1 MRGCKENRAKHAY
14 PLVNK
19 ILLFTIYL
27 CLLNP
32 GSALS
37 QKPNIKFTHV
47 NIEQG
52 LSNSWIEAIFQDSHG
67 FMWIGTRNGLDRY
80 DGQQFKIYQNNL
92 KDTTSISDNSIRYIY
107 EDHDHNLWVGTAN
120 GLNRFDANKG
130 RFIRYKH
137 NSANRKSISNNII
150 SCIYEDKSKNLW
162 VSTFGGG
169 LNLFNKAQKSFEHFT
184 HTTGKTNSISSD
196 STNTICED
204 LNGNLWIGTES
215 GLNLFNRKDRSFTLY
230 RNSLD
235 HDRSNVS
242 NDIKYM
248 QADNK
253 GNLWLGTVNA
263 GVVVFN
269 IAQKTFKQYKHQ
281 ADNDASLSNN
291 EVYCVYADHEG
302 RIWVGS
308 VNEGLNLYD
317 PDTDGFFH
325 YQYQFDSPLSL
336 SQKTASAVFEDNQ
349 GNLWVG
355 THRGGLNLYAPNADR
370 FNLYRQGESPTTISF
385 SDVKAFCQDSKGRI
399 WVGTDGGGLNL
410 FDDKTTIFRRYL
422 YDANNSKTVGSN
434 AVLDIIQDKAGNIW
448 VSTWGGGLNLFDPER
463 GTFIRYKNNS
473 EDKNTISSNFVQKAY
488 QDQNGNFWVG
498 TYFGGLNLFD
508 PKTRRFKRIIK
519 DARSVTSFSG
529 NNVVA
534 INGDKAGNVW
544 FGTDDG
550 GLNRYDLNT
559 KRFSHY
565 FNNEEENPDIREIF
579 TDSKGRLWIGQIGLY
594 LFNPAKNT
602 FSLYTQKAGLASE
615 VIKGIT
621 EDKQGNLWISTSNG
635 LTRFN
640 PETFAF
646 KRFNMADG
654 LQGMEFEPNAAL
666 TTSTGEMLFGGTRG
680 LNTFYPDKITTN
692 KFIPPVY
699 ITNFQIFNKTI
710 SPADENSPL
719 KTEISLTKQITLS
732 YRQSSLEFEYAA
744 LNYTTARNNQY
755 AYKLEGFDT
764 SWSYVYNSRKAA
776 YTNLNPGTYTFHV
789 KASNNDG
796 IWNEDGTSLT
806 ITINPPFWLTWW
818 FKILALAVIGGAIY
832 ALYQNKLAGIKKQ
845 KRRLEK
851 QVEERTAEV
860 VQKVNELQALNEEL
874 QVQSEELHVQSEALY
889 AQSEELQ
896 VQAENLQLLNEQLT
910 EQKTQEQAARQE
922 AEKANQA
929 KSIFLATMSHEIRTP
944 MNGVIGM
951 ASLLAETDLD
961 SEQREYTETII
972 TCGDSLINVIN
983 DILDFSKIES
993 GNMELESED
1002 FDLRHAVEDVMDLFA
1017 QKAAQQGLDLLY
1029 QIDFD
1034 LPNQIVGDSLR
1045 LKQILINL
1053 INNALKFTHKG
1064 QVYINV
1070 YLSKRFKNNDLEI
1083 GFTVSDTGIGIP
1095 AEKISG
1101 LFKAFTQVDSS
1112 TTRKYGGTGLGLAIS
1127 ERLTKLMG
1135 GKIWAESIYG
1145 EGSSF
1150 TFTIKTK
1157 TGVKILQPVDEPYNM
1172 TGLEGKRVLIVDDN
1186 ETNLSILK
1194 SQLEQWKLEPLLAS
1208 SAMQAL
1214 NILSTDKNIQ
1224 LVITDMEMPEMDGVG
1239 LATAINNSANPLPVI
1254 MLSSIGDETRKKFPG
1269 LFRSILTKPVK
1280 QHLLYKSIVT
1290 ELRNQTETPTPREKN
1305 IQLLT
1310 DAFSQQ
1316 FPLSILVAEDNMIN
1330 QKIIDRILNKLGYQA
1345 DMAQTGVEVLSMVD
1359 KKQYNIILM
1368 DVQMPEMD
1376 GIEATQ
1382 AIRKQN
1388 HTQPYIIAMTANAM
1402 PEDKE
1407 ICIDAGMND
1416 YLAKPMKVNELISAL
1431 QKASL
1436 IMHRQRAQL

>member
-1 MRGCKENRAKHAY
+1 MRGCDDNRIKRVYFSAS
-14 PLVNK
+14 N
-19 ILLFTIYL
+19 ILLLVIGL
-27 CLLNP
+27 CLLKP
-32 GSALS
+32 IAALP
-37 QKPNIKFTHV
+37 QKPDIKFTQV

-52 LSNSWIEAIFQDSHG
+52 LSNSWVEAIFQDSRG

-80 DGQQFKIYQNNL
+80 DGQQFKIYRNSS

-107 EDHDHNLWVGTAN
+107 EDRDRNLWVGTAN
-120 GLNRFDANKG
+120 GLNRFDADKD

-137 NSANRKSISNNII
+137 NPADSRSISNNII
-150 SCIYEDKSKNLW
+150 SCIYQDNRKNLW

-169 LNLFNKAQKSFEHFT
+169 LNLLNQDQKGFEHFR
-184 HTTGKTNSISSD
+184 HIKSSKNSISND
-196 STNTICED
+196 STNTVCED
-204 LNGNLWIGTES
+204 LNGDLWVGTES
-215 GLNLFNRKDRSFTLY
+215 GLNLFNRKDKSFRLY
-230 RNSLD
+230 NNSFD
-235 HDRSNVS
+235 HDHSNIS
-242 NDIKYM
+242 NEIKYM
-248 QADNK
+248 QRDDK

-263 GVVVFN
+263 GVIVFN
-269 IAQKTFKQYKHQ
+269 IGQKTFKQYRHQ
-281 ADNDASLSNN
+281 VNNNQSLSGD
-291 EVYCVYADHEG
+291 EVYCVYIDRKERVWIG
-302 RIWVGS
+302 C

-317 PDTDGFFH
+317 PATGGFFH

-336 SQKTASAVFEDNQ
+336 SQKTASAIFEDNQ

-355 THRGGLNLYAPNADR
+355 THRGGLNLYAPNAAR
-370 FNLYRQGESPTTISF
+370 FNLYRQGESPTSISF
-385 SDVKAFCQDSKGRI
+385 SDVKAFCQDKKGNI

-410 FDDKTTIFRRYL
+410 FDRKTNTFRRYL
-422 YDANNSKTVGSN
+422 YDANNPKTIASN
-434 AVLDIIQDKAGNIW
+434 AVLDILQDASGNIW

-463 GTFIRYKNNS
+463 GTFTRFKNNP
-473 EDKNTISSNFVQKAY
+473 EDHTTISSDFVQRAY
-488 QDQNGNFWVG
+488 QDQQGNIWVG
-498 TYFGGLNLFD
+498 TYFGGLDLFN
-508 PKTRRFKRIIK
+508 PQTHQFKRITK
-519 DARSVTSFSG
+519 DPDGVSTFSG
-529 NNVVA
+529 NRVVS

-550 GLNRYDLNT
+550 GLNCYNLNT
-559 KRFSHY
+559 RRFSHY
-565 FNNEEENPDIREIF
+565 FNNQEENPDIREIF
-579 TDSKGRLWIGQIGLY
+579 TDSKGRLWIGQVGLY
-594 LFNPAKNT
+594 LFNPVKNS
-602 FSLYTQKAGLASE
+602 FSIFTQKAGLADE
-615 VIKGIT
+615 LIKGIT

-640 PETFAF
+640 PETSAF
-646 KRFNMADG
+646 KKFNMADG

-666 TTSTGEMLFGGTRG
+666 TTNTGEMLFGGTQG
-680 LNTFYPDKITTN
+680 LNTFYPDKISIN
-692 KFIPPVY
+692 QFIPPVY
-699 ITNFQIFNKTI
+699 ITNFQIFNKKI

-719 KTEISLTKQITLS
+719 KAEISLTKQITLS

-744 LNYTTARNNQY
+744 LNYTTPGNNQY

-764 SWSYVYNSRKAA
+764 SWSYVQNIRNAS
-776 YTNLNPGTYTFHV
+776 YTNLNPGTYVFHV

-796 IWNEDGTSLT
+796 IWNEHGVALT
-806 ITINPPFWLTWW
+806 IVITPPFWLTWW
-818 FKILALAVIGGAIY
+818 FKVVVLVVIAGSIYGLYRNKLAVI
-832 ALYQNKLAGIKKQ
+832 QKQ
-845 KRRLEK
+845 KKRLEK
-851 QVEERTAEV
+851 QVKERTAEV
-860 VQKVNELQALNEEL
+860 LQKVNQLQALNEEL
-874 QVQSEELHVQSEALY
+874 QVQSEVLHS
-889 AQSEELQ
+889 QSEELQ
-896 VQAENLQLLNEQLT
+896 VQAENLQTLNDQLT

-972 TCGDSLINVIN
+972 TCGDSLISVIN

-993 GNMELESED
+993 GKMELESED
-1002 FDLRHAVEDVMDLFA
+1002 FDLRHTVEDVMDLFA

-1034 LPNQIVGDSLR
+1034 VPNQIAGDSLR

-1070 YLSKRFKNNDLEI
+1070 YLSKQLKNHDLEI

-1127 ERLTKLMG
+1127 ERLAKLMG
-1135 GKIWAESIYG
+1135 GKIWAESIDG

-1150 TFTIKTK
+1150 TFTIKTR
-1157 TGVKILQPVDEPYNM
+1157 TGTKVPKPADEPQNM
-1172 TGLEGKRVLIVDDN
+1172 AGLEGKRLLIVDDN
-1186 ETNLSILK
+1186 QTNLNILK

-1214 NILSTDKNIQ
+1214 DILSTDKNIQ
-1224 LVITDMEMPEMDGVG
+1224 LVITDMEMPEMNGVD
-1239 LATAINNSANPLPVI
+1239 LARAVHDSVNPLPVI

-1269 LFRSILTKPVK
+1269 LFKSILTKPVK
-1280 QHLLYKSIVT
+1280 QHHLYKSIIT
-1290 ELRNQTETPTPREKN
+1290 ELRNQAETQAPHEKSTP
-1305 IQLLT
+1305 LLT
-1310 DAFSQQ
+1310 DAFALQ
-1316 FPLSILVAEDNMIN
+1316 FPFNILVAEDNLIN
-1330 QKIIDRILNKLGYQA
+1330 QKIIDRILNKLGYEA
-1345 DMAQTGVEVLSMVD
+1345 DMAQTGIEVLAMLN
-1359 KKQYNIILM
+1359 KKNYNIVLM

-1382 AIRKQN
+1382 NIRTQN
-1388 HTQPYIIAMTANAM
+1388 HAQPYIIAMTANAM

-1407 ICIDAGMND
+1407 ICINAGMND

-1431 QKASL
+1431 EKAFLILQK
-1436 IMHRQRAQL
+1436 QQV

>member
-1 MRGCKENRAKHAY
+1 MLEETNYRFVMIGCEENSAKPVYLLAS
-14 PLVNK
+14 K
-19 ILLFTIYL
+19 ILLAVCI
-27 CLLNP
+27 CLQN
-32 GSALS
+32 SIVAFS
-37 QKPNIKFTHV
+37 QKPNVKFTHV

-52 LSNSWIEAIFQDSHG
+52 LSNSWIEAIFQDSRG

-80 DGQQFKIYQNNL
+80 DGQQFKIYQSNK

-107 EDHDHNLWVGTAN
+107 EDSDHNLWVGTAN
-120 GLNRFDANKG
+120 GLNRFDANKD

-137 NSANRKSISNNII
+137 NPANIKSISNNII
-150 SCIYEDKSKNLW
+150 SCIYEDRHKNLW

-169 LNLFNKAQKSFEHFT
+169 LNLFDKTRTSLEHFT
-184 HTTGKTNSISSD
+184 HIKGTKGSISND
-196 STNTICED
+196 SINAVCED
-204 LNGNLWIGTES
+204 LDGNLWVGTDS
-215 GLNLFNRKDRSFTLY
+215 GLNLFNPKNRSFTVY
-230 RNSLD
+230 NNSLD
-235 HDRSNVS
+235 HDHSDAS

-248 QADNK
+248 QPDRK
-253 GNLWLGTVNA
+253 GNLWLGTVNS

-269 IAQKTFKQYKHQ
+269 TRQKTFKQYKHQ
-281 ADNDASLSNN
+281 ANSDASLSGN
-291 EVYCVYADHEG
+291 EIYCVYADRQG
-302 RIWVGS
+302 RIWVGC
-308 VNEGLNLYD
+308 VNAGLNLYD
-317 PDTDGFFH
+317 TVTDGFFH
-325 YQYQFDSPLSL
+325 YQYQFDNPLSL
-336 SQKTASAVFEDNQ
+336 SQKTASAIFEDDQ

-355 THRGGLNLYAPNADR
+355 THRGGINLYAPNADR
-370 FNLYRQGESPTTISF
+370 FNLYKQGANPTTLSF
-385 SDVKAFCQDSKGRI
+385 SDVKSFCQDNKGRI

-410 FDDKTTIFRRYL
+410 FDRKTNTFKRYL
-422 YDANNSKTVGSN
+422 YDANNPKSVGSD
-434 AVLDIIQDKAGNIW
+434 AVLDIIQDAAGNIW
-448 VSTWGGGLNLFDPER
+448 VSTWGGGLNLFDPEH
-463 GTFIRYKNNS
+463 GTFTRFKNNP
-473 EDKNTISSNFVQKAY
+473 EDKSTISSDFVQRTY
-488 QDQNGNFWVG
+488 QDKNGNIWVG
-498 TYFGGLNLFD
+498 TYFGGLNLFN
-508 PKTRRFKRIIK
+508 PKTHQFKRVLK
-519 DARSVTSFSG
+519 DPDGVTAFSG
-529 NNVVA
+529 NRVVS

-550 GLNRYDLNT
+550 GLNRYNLNT

-602 FSLYTQKAGLASE
+602 FSMYTQKAGLAE
-615 VIKGIT
+615 EPIKGIT

-646 KRFNMADG
+646 KKFNMADG

-666 TTSTGEMLFGGTRG
+666 TTNTGEMFFGGTKG

-692 KFIPPVY
+692 RFIPPVY
-699 ITNFQIFNKTI
+699 ITNFQIFNKKI

-719 KTEISLTKQITLS
+719 KTEISLTKQIILS

-744 LNYTTARNNQY
+744 LNYTTPRNNQY

-764 SWSYVYNSRKAA
+764 SWTYVRNNRKAA
-776 YTNLNPGTYTFHV
+776 YTNLSPGTYIFHV

-796 IWNEDGTSLT
+796 LWNENGASLT
-806 ITINPPFWLTWW
+806 IIIDPPFWLTWW
-818 FKILALAVIGGAIY
+818 FKLLVLLAIAGSIY
-832 ALYQNKLAGIKKQ
+832 TLYQNKLAGIKKQ
-845 KRRLEK
+845 KKRLEK

-860 VQKVNELQALNEEL
+860 RQKVNELQALNEEL
-874 QVQSEELHVQSEALY
+874 QAQSEVLHAQSEELHVQ
-889 AQSEELQ
+889 
-896 VQAENLQLLNEQLT
+896 AENLQGLNEQLT

-951 ASLLAETDLD
+951 ASLLAETELD

-972 TCGDSLINVIN
+972 TCGDSLISVIN

-993 GNMELESED
+993 GKMELEHED
-1002 FDLRHAVEDVMDLFA
+1002 FDLRHTVEDVMDLFA

-1034 LPNQIVGDSLR
+1034 LPAQIVGDSLR

-1053 INNALKFTHKG
+1053 INNALKFTHAG

-1070 YLSKRFKNNDLEI
+1070 YLSKQLKNGDLEV
-1083 GFTVSDTGIGIP
+1083 GFKVSDTGIGIP
-1095 AEKISG
+1095 ADKIQT

-1127 ERLTKLMG
+1127 ERLVKLMG
-1135 GKIWAESIYG
+1135 GKIWAESVHG

-1157 TGVKILQPVDEPYNM
+1157 TGTKLLKPADESYNM
-1172 TGLEGKRVLIVDDN
+1172 TGLEGKQVLIVDDN
-1186 ETNLSILK
+1186 QTNLNILK
-1194 SQLEQWKLEPLLAS
+1194 GQLEQWKLKPLLAS
-1208 SAMQAL
+1208 SAMEAL
-1214 NILSTDKNIQ
+1214 NILSTDKDIQ
-1224 LVITDMEMPEMDGVG
+1224 LVITDMEMPEMNGVD
-1239 LATAINNSANPLPVI
+1239 LARAIQNSPHPLPVI

-1269 LFRSILTKPVK
+1269 LFKSILTKPVK
-1280 QHLLYKSIVT
+1280 QHHLCKSIIT
-1290 ELRNQTETPTPREKN
+1290 ELRNQADIHAPREKN
-1305 IQLLT
+1305 TQLLA

-1316 FPLSILVAEDNMIN
+1316 FPLSILVAEDNLVN
-1330 QKIIDRILNKLGYQA
+1330 QKIIDRILSKLGYQA
-1345 DMAQTGVEVLSMVD
+1345 DMAQTGIEVLSMIN
-1359 KKQYNIILM
+1359 KKDYNIILM

-1382 AIRKQN
+1382 TIRKQN
-1388 HTQPYIIAMTANAM
+1388 QVKPYIIAMTANAM

-1407 ICIDAGMND
+1407 ICINAGMND
-1416 YLAKPMKVNELISAL
+1416 YLAKPMKVNELTNAL
-1431 QKASL
+1431 QKAFL
-1436 IMHRQRAQL
+1436 IIQNQ

>member
-1 MRGCKENRAKHAY
+1 MCVMRGCKENRAKRAY
-14 PLVNK
+14 LVVSK
-19 ILLFTIYL
+19 ILLYL
-27 CLLNP
+27 CLLSP
-32 GSALS
+32 FATFP
-37 QKPNIKFTHV
+37 QKPNIKFTQV

-52 LSNSWIEAIFQDSHG
+52 LSNSWVEAIFQDSRG

-80 DGQQFKIYQNNL
+80 DGQQFKVYRNNT

-107 EDHDHNLWVGTAN
+107 EDRDHNLWVGTAN
-120 GLNRFDANKG
+120 GLNRFDVNKDS
-130 RFIRYKH
+130 FIRYKH
-137 NSANRKSISNNII
+137 IPGDTKSISNNVI
-150 SCIYEDKSKNLW
+150 SCIYEDTQKKLW

-169 LNLFNKAQKSFEHFT
+169 LNVFNRVQKSFEHYA
-184 HTTGKTNSISSD
+184 HQKTIKHSISSD

-215 GLNLFNRKDRSFTLY
+215 GLNRFNPKDRSFTLY
-230 RNSLD
+230 ANSLD
-235 HDRSNVS
+235 RDHSNVS

-248 QADNK
+248 RADK
-253 GNLWLGTVNA
+253 GGNLWLGTVNA

-281 ADNDASLSNN
+281 ADNAASLSNN
-291 EVYCVYADHEG
+291 EVYCVYVDHEG
-302 RIWVGS
+302 RIWIGS

-317 PDTDGFFH
+317 PDTDGFYH

-355 THRGGLNLYAPNADR
+355 THRGGLNLYASTADR
-370 FNLYRQGESPTTISF
+370 FNLYRQGESNTTISF

-410 FDDKTTIFRRYL
+410 FDRKTNTFRRYL
-422 YDANNSKTVGSN
+422 YDANNPKTVGSN

-448 VSTWGGGLNLFDPER
+448 VSTWDGGLNLFDPEN
-463 GTFIRYKNNS
+463 GTFTWYKNNP
-473 EDKNTISSNFVQKAY
+473 EDKTTISSDFVQKAY
-488 QDQNGNFWVG
+488 EDQKGNFWVG

-508 PKTRRFKRIIK
+508 PKTHRFRRIIK
-519 DARSVTSFSG
+519 DPDGLTAFSG
-529 NNVVA
+529 NSVVA

-550 GLNRYDLNT
+550 GLNCYNLNT

-565 FNNEEENPDIREIF
+565 FNKEEENPDIREIF

-594 LFNPAKNT
+594 LFNPVKNT
-602 FSLYTQKAGLASE
+602 FSIYTQNAGLADE
-615 VIKGIT
+615 LIKGIA
-621 EDKQGNLWISTSNG
+621 EDKQGNLWISTSTG

-640 PETFAF
+640 PETLAF
-646 KRFNMADG
+646 KKFNMADG

-666 TTSTGEMLFGGTRG
+666 TISSGEMLFGGTKG
-680 LNTFYPDKITTN
+680 LNTFYPDKININ

-699 ITNFQIFNKTI
+699 ITNFQIFNKAI

-744 LNYTTARNNQY
+744 LNYTTSRNNQY

-764 SWSYVYNSRKAA
+764 SWSYVRNTRKAA
-776 YTNLNPGTYTFHV
+776 YTNLNPGTYVFHV

-796 IWNEDGTSLT
+796 IWNENGASVT
-806 ITINPPFWLTWW
+806 IIINPPFWLTWW
-818 FKILALAVIGGAIY
+818 FKALVLVVVAGGAY
-832 ALYQNKLAGIKKQ
+832 GFYRNKLAGIRKQ
-845 KRRLEK
+845 KKRLER

-860 VQKVNELQALNEEL
+860 VQKVNELQILNEEL
-874 QVQSEELHVQSEALY
+874 QVQSEELHVQSEALQ
-889 AQSEELQ
+889 AQSEELH
-896 VQAENLQLLNEQLT
+896 VQAESLQTLNVQLK
-910 EQKTQEQAARQE
+910 EQKAQEQAARQE
-922 AEKANQA
+922 AENANQA

-961 SEQREYTETII
+961 GEQREYTETII
-972 TCGDSLINVIN
+972 TCGDSLISVIN

-993 GNMELESED
+993 GKMELENED
-1002 FDLRHAVEDVMDLFA
+1002 FDLRRAVEDVMDLFA
-1017 QKAAQQGLDLLY
+1017 QKAALQGLDLLY

-1034 LPNQIVGDSLR
+1034 LPNQVVGDSLR

-1070 YLSKRFKNNDLEI
+1070 YLSKQFKNHDLEV
-1083 GFTVSDTGIGIP
+1083 GFIISDTGIGIS
-1095 AEKISG
+1095 AEKIPG
-1101 LFKAFTQVDSS
+1101 LFKAFSQVDSS

-1127 ERLTKLMG
+1127 ERLVKLMR
-1135 GKIWAESIYG
+1135 GKIGVESRYG

-1150 TFTIKTK
+1150 TFTMRTK
-1157 TGVKILQPVDEPYNM
+1157 TGTKLLRPAEEPYNM
-1172 TGLEGKRVLIVDDN
+1172 TGLDGKKVLIVDDN
-1186 ETNLSILK
+1186 QTNLSILK
-1194 SQLEQWKLEPLLAS
+1194 SQLEQWNLEPLLAS
-1208 SAMQAL
+1208 SAKQAL
-1214 NILSTDKNIQ
+1214 SILSVEKDIQ

-1239 LATAINNSANPLPVI
+1239 LARSIQNSANPLPII
-1254 MLSSIGDETRKKFPG
+1254 MLSSIGDETRKKFPR
-1269 LFRSILTKPVK
+1269 LFRSILTKPAK
-1280 QHLLYKSIVT
+1280 QHQLYKSIIT
-1290 ELRNQTETPTPREKN
+1290 ELRNQTEVQAPDEKN
-1305 IQLLT
+1305 VQLLS

-1316 FPLSILVAEDNMIN
+1316 FPLSILVAEDNTIN
-1330 QKIIDRILNKLGYQA
+1330 QKIIDRILGKLGYQA
-1345 DMAQTGVEVLSMVD
+1345 DIAQTGIEVLAMIY
-1359 KKQYNIILM
+1359 KKNYNIILM

-1382 AIRKQN
+1382 SIRKQN

-1407 ICIDAGMND
+1407 ICINAGMDD
-1416 YLAKPMKVNELISAL
+1416 YLAKPMKVNELINAL
-1431 QKASL
+1431 QKAFL
-1436 IMHRQRAQL
+1436 TIQKQRV